1 MLKLSRSYSLAPLSA
16 ALLILGCSEPTGVEQ
31 EATASTATVASVTGS
46 PVDLEGSWSWTRV
59 EQLKMPEFVAAMV
72 GIVPEGKNTHAR
84 CEASGTAAIMQSGSE
99 FAGVAERTS
108 DSCETNGGQTFDR
121 GPITHFVEDGQI
133 RGNSARFSLE
143 SIPVQPCPHNVV
155 IAEVDGSVA
164 QELRGT
170 GRCVFPGHPQST
182 SPIDAPPPAGSS
194 VSNTLSLVLVR

>member
-1 MLKLSRSYSLAPLSA
+1 MLKLGQAHTLIPLSA
-16 ALLILGCSEPTGVEQ
+16 GLLILGCSDPTGVEQ
-31 EATASTATVASVTGS
+31 GETASTTTVASVPGP

-59 EQLKMPEFVAAMV
+59 EQLKMPEFVALSV

-84 CEASGTAAIMQSGSE
+84 CEASGTLGITQSGSE
-99 FAGVAERTS
+99 FEGVALRTS
-108 DSCETNGGQTFDR
+108 DSCETNGGQAFDR
-121 GPITHFVEDGQI
+121 GPTTHFVVDGQI
-133 RGNSARFSLE
+133 KGNSARFSLE
-143 SIPVQPCPHNVV
+143 SFTVKPCPHNVV
-155 IAEVDGSVA
+155 IAEVTGGVA